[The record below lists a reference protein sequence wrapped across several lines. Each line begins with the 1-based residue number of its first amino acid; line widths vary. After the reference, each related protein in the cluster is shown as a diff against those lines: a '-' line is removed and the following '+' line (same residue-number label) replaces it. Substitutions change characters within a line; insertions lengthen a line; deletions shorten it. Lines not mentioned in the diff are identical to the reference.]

1 MSLQSIAQPDIA
13 KVHAMLSKM
22 DGPQLQ
28 KFAAAHQD
36 NAIYVSLAMQVDKDR
51 KEQMQR
57 LQALM
62 TGQEQPKVI
71 PQAVAALNPQGMAPP
86 GMGAQ
91 QQGGAPMPPPGGPQG
106 QMPPQGMPPQGPP
119 GMQMPPQAPPAPQ
132 GVASLP
138 APNME
143 GMADGGIAGYAD
155 GGEIRMQA
163 GGTGEDAIRTQLRS
177 LGYPPEL
184 IEAAVQRERMAAENA
199 TPQRQLP
206 FTPATPSGV
215 SRPNVRSLTSAYEES
230 ANPPMIPNPRMTG
243 ETPAVGPNDRNPI
256 LSREESPRGG
266 IPFTKAN
273 IAEMAAKVPEFRG
286 FMFNMENAPYQPQ
299 TRSVAAQLAGEVK
312 GEQGQTPYKPAGIA
326 TLKAP
331 TVPNIDTPRLT
342 STPYDV
348 GDKPTVA
355 ASKADVGQLVDSSDL
370 MTQVQGAQA
379 GLRGMGRELLA
390 YYDKEK
396 PTKDVFSETV
406 KRLDKEDALAVD
418 KKGQA
423 QGMALMMAGFKMM
436 ESPYGGRGLGALL
449 RNAGAGA
456 KIGAESY
463 NAAIDKL
470 EAAADKRAQQ
480 RTTIEAAQDAAARGD
495 FNARLGLVQ
504 HGQQL
509 KAQADALGIS
519 AASTIF
525 GTNATVGA
533 TLYSS
538 ALNTYNTNKN
548 VAAGLKS
555 EENRAQFAADSAD
568 RRAMFGAKMEM
579 LKTQYEQAGANARA
593 MAPTPE
599 MRMALAL
606 GGNNLEAGLRKAGE
620 IAAGKTDLAKL
631 YVQAKADF
639 DAKNVVGD
647 KQFMSPQEFVSLY
660 NQVSVFRAPPNPTG
674 SPTGK
679 VFQ

>member
-1 MSLQSIAQPDIA
+1 
-13 KVHAMLSKM
+13 
-22 DGPQLQ
+22 
-28 KFAAAHQD
+28 
-36 NAIYVSLAMQVDKDR
+36 
-51 KEQMQR
+51 
-57 LQALM
+57 
-62 TGQEQPKVI
+62 
-71 PQAVAALNPQGMAPP
+71 
-86 GMGAQ
+86 
-91 QQGGAPMPPPGGPQG
+91 
-106 QMPPQGMPPQGPP
+106 
-119 GMQMPPQAPPAPQ
+119 
-132 GVASLP
+132 
-138 APNME
+138 
-143 GMADGGIAGYAD
+143 
-155 GGEIRMQA
+155 
-163 GGTGEDAIRTQLRS
+163 
-177 LGYPPEL
+177 
-184 IEAAVQRERMAAENA
+184 
-199 TPQRQLP
+199 
-206 FTPATPSGV
+206 
-215 SRPNVRSLTSAYEES
+215 
-230 ANPPMIPNPRMTG
+230 MIPNPRMTG
-243 ETPAVGPNDRNPI
+243 ETPAVGPRDRNPI

-266 IPFTKAN
+266 ILFTPTN
-273 IAEMAAKVPEFRG
+273 IAAMAADVPEFRG
-286 FMFNMENAPYQPQ
+286 FMFNMENSSRVPPPASPAPPAPP
-299 TRSVAAQLAGEVK
+299 VAENK
-312 GEQGQTPYKPAGIA
+312 KPPSEYKPAGIA

-370 MTQVQGAQA
+370 MTQVQGAQS
-379 GLRGMGRELLA
+379 GLRKMGDDLLK
-390 YYDKEK
+390 YYDEKK

-525 GTNATVGA
+525 GANATVGA

-538 ALNTYNTNKN
+538 ALNTHNTNKN
-548 VAAGLKS
+548 VAAQLKS
-555 EENRAQFAADSAD
+555 DENRTQFAADSAD
-568 RRAMFGAKMEM
+568 RRAVFGTQMDMAKAEF
-579 LKTQYEQAGANARA
+579 EQARA
-593 MAPTPE
+593 DKRALAPTPE

-606 GGNNLEAGLRKAGE
+606 GGGNLEVGLRKAAE
-620 IAAGKTDLAKL
+620 IAAGKDNIGKL
-631 YVQAKADF
+631 YLQNKTEF
-639 DAKNVVGD
+639 DAKNYD
-647 KQFMSPQEFVSLY
+647 PNKQFMSPVEFMSLY
-660 NQVSVFRAPPNPTG
+660 NQITTMRSPPPATGTPAGRIFR
-674 SPTGK
+674 
-679 VFQ
+679 

>member
-1 MSLQSIAQPDIA
+1 MLPNIA
-13 KVHAMLSKM
+13 KLQPMLERM
-22 DGPQLQ
+22 TGPQLQ
-28 KFAAAHQD
+28 QFAAMHHD
-36 NAIYVSLAMQVDKDR
+36 NAVAVGLAMQIDKDR
-51 KEQMQR
+51 KKEVAR

-62 TGQEQPKVI
+62 SGQKQPTVVD
-71 PQAVAALNPQGMAPP
+71 QALQALGGQQPPMQGGP
-86 GMGAQ
+86 
-91 QQGGAPMPPPGGPQG
+91 QGGAPMPPPGGPQG

-119 GMQMPPQAPPAPQ
+119 GMQMPPAAPPQLPEQQ
-132 GVASLP
+132 GIGQLP

-143 GMADGGIAGYAD
+143 QMADGGIAGYAD
-155 GGEIRMQA
+155 GGAVHMQA
-163 GGTGEDAIRTQLRS
+163 GGTPEEAEIRARGKSMGLSDETINRF
-177 LGYPPEL
+177 
-184 IEAAVQRERMAAENA
+184 IENRKAQ
-199 TPQRQLP
+199 TPQRDLA
-206 FTPATPSGV
+206 FTSATPSGV
-215 SRPNVRSLTSAYEES
+215 SVPQIRTSAYEAS

-243 ETPAVGPNDRNPI
+243 ETPAVGPDDP
-256 LSREESPRGG
+256 SKA
-266 IPFTKAN
+266 FTRRN
-273 IAEMAAKVPEFRG
+273 IAEAAARVPELRNFIASV
-286 FMFNMENAPYQPQ
+286 ENAPY
-299 TRSVAAQLAGEVK
+299 VAPP
-312 GEQGQTPYKPAGIA
+312 TPPAPPVAENKKPPPAPKASSGIA
-326 TLKAP
+326 SLKAP
-331 TVPNIDTPRLT
+331 TVPNIDTPRLA
-342 STPYDV
+342 STPYEV
-348 GDKPTVA
+348 GEKPTVA

-370 MTQVQGAQA
+370 MSKVEGAQS
-379 GLRGMGRELLA
+379 GLRGMGKELMD
-390 YYDKEK
+390 YYEKNK
-396 PTKDVFSETV
+396 PTKDLFSETV

-533 TLYSS
+533 TLYSD
-538 ALNTYNTNKN
+538 ALRTYNTNKN

-568 RRAMFGAKMEM
+568 RRAVFGARMDM
-579 LKTQYEQAGANARA
+579 LKAQYEQAGANARA

-606 GGNNLEAGLRKAGE
+606 GGNNLEAGLRKAAE
-620 IAAGKTDLAKL
+620 IAAGKENLGKL
-631 YVQAKADF
+631 YMQSKTEF
-639 DAKNVVGD
+639 DAKNINPNNH
-647 KQFMSPQEFVSLY
+647 FMSPVEFMSLY
-660 NQVSVFRAPPNPTG
+660 NQVTTMRSPPAPTG
-674 SPTGK
+674 TPAGRI
-679 VFQ
+679 FR